1 MRALIGIV
9 LVVLPFVGQSSA
21 QASSA
26 APGTIRSEVFT
37 KGTNGE
43 PAVMTGVLTVIR
55 EFTSK
60 EIELCAKGAFAVDS
74 LTPGTC
80 QIEANPSLYAALAVT
95 VSADTPSTIPVEKSV
110 SALIRPT
117 SAELTRLKAKDCAFS
132 RNEYHA

>member
-9 LVVLPFVGQSSA
+9 LLVLPFVGHSSA

-43 PAVMTGVLTVIR
+43 PAVMPGVLTIIR
-55 EFTSK
+55 GPISK
-60 EIELCAKGAFAVDS
+60 ETEMCAKGAFAVDR
-74 LTPGTC
+74 LTPATC